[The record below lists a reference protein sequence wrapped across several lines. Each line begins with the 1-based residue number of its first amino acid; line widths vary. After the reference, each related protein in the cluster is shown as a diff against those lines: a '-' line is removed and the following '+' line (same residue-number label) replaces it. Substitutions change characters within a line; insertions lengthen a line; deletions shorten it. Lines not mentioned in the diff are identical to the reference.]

1 MSLLTR
7 VTNLRTAAIAADD
20 VVQIKTRTGDLKT
33 LSDRLE
39 LPAQTLPDL
48 ITGLGDLAVINV
60 TLDAD
65 TIEDV
70 AEVVA
75 GMRTLAST
83 LPGMPVDAP
92 LDVPKLQV
100 KAVES
105 FTKELRVF
113 LEANW
118 INYRDQELPP
128 INEELL
134 GALAAGG
141 LDVEDVRNELI
152 SAQTVLMVLKFR
164 DIPGDGDVAKF
175 KGAVEK
181 LRACGEKVSTLVS
194 PDLAEGIL
202 KAQSDEGI
210 PFSWFTPERITALT
224 ELGIADRFQV
234 RLR

>member
-7 VTNLRTAAIAADD
+7 VTNLRTAAVAVDD
-20 VVQIKTRTGDLKT
+20 VVHIKTRTGDLRT

-48 ITGLGDLAVINV
+48 ITGLGELTVIDV
-60 TLDAD
+60 SLDAD
-65 TIEDV
+65 TIKDA

-92 LDVPKLQV
+92 LDIPKLQV
-100 KAVES
+100 KDVES
-105 FTKELRVF
+105 FTKELRMFVQ
-113 LEANW
+113 ANW
-118 INYRDQELPP
+118 ISFRDQELPP

-134 GALAAGG
+134 EALAAGG
-141 LDVEDVRNELI
+141 VDVEDVRNELI
-152 SAQTVLMVLKFR
+152 SAQTALMGLKFR

-181 LRACGEKVSTLVS
+181 LRACAERISTLVD

-202 KAQSDEGI
+202 KAQNDKGI
-210 PFSWFTPERITALT
+210 PLSWFTPERISALT
-224 ELGIADRFQV
+224 ELGVLDRFQV

>member
-7 VTNLRTAAIAADD
+7 VTNLRTAAVVVDD
-20 VVQIKTRTGDLKT
+20 VAKIKSRTGELRT

-48 ITGLGDLAVINV
+48 ITGLRDLAVINV
-60 TLDAD
+60 FLDAD
-65 TIEDV
+65 TIKDA
-70 AEVVA
+70 AEVVT

-92 LDVPKLQV
+92 LDVPKSQV

-105 FTKELRVF
+105 FTKELRMFVQ
-113 LEANW
+113 ANW
-118 INYRDQELPP
+118 LSFRDQDLPP
-128 INEELL
+128 INEALVE
-134 GALAAGG
+134 ALAAGG
-141 LDVEDVRNELI
+141 VDVEDVRNELV
-152 SAQTVLMVLKFR
+152 SAQAALMGLKFR
-164 DIPGDGDVAKF
+164 DIPGDGNIAKF

-181 LRACGEKVSTLVS
+181 LRACGEKISTLVD

-210 PFSWFTPERITALT
+210 LLNWFTPERISALT
-224 ELGIADRFQV
+224 ELGILDRFQV